1 MTDETIIALISA
13 LAGGVITLLTTLVVE
28 KRKEA
33 REDRLAAHKERN
45 EIHQTRPEM
54 DIVEYKDFLSRP
66 GYGIRQKCDFELF
79 VAHIDHVSI
88 KTNGKKGR
96 KKREWVLAH
105 FHPENLNAN
114 EWCCVI
120 YVFKNVGKTD
130 ISTTDIICHYQKDT
144 CIFPCDYAEKCMTDN
159 VLNYSECHDKTI
171 RSGETVSLK
180 LCYHKDRIVTG
191 MISANM
197 SIGMQDDNGMV
208 ACVGFQCFG
217 KGLQDNTS

>member
-1 MTDETIIALISA
+1 MTDEIIIALISA

-66 GYGIRQKCDFELF
+66 GYGIRQKCDIELF

-105 FHPENLNAN
+105 FHPENLNAS

-120 YVFKNVGKTD
+120 YVF
-130 ISTTDIICHYQKDT
+130 
-144 CIFPCDYAEKCMTDN
+144 
-159 VLNYSECHDKTI
+159 
-171 RSGETVSLK
+171 
-180 LCYHKDRIVTG
+180 
-191 MISANM
+191 
-197 SIGMQDDNGMV
+197 
-208 ACVGFQCFG
+208 
-217 KGLQDNTS
+217 